1 MKGDKKMAEIRQGET
16 LEMENLMSFRG
27 KVRQQELEKIGN
39 DLELQVKTS
48 GAERVGY
55 PITVT
60 YGIEGDLI
68 DVEVLLPINKRVPST
83 GKYVFKEKLLI
94 TNALM
99 VKHVGNPAGLQAA
112 CNELNSYI
120 MENKL
125 VPITAGYN
133 VTRKVDMLNPNNAEI
148 DVYVGISP
156 NIL

>member
-48 GAERVGY
+48 GAERIGY
-55 PITVT
+55 PISVT
-60 YGIEGDLI
+60 YGMEGELI
-68 DVEVLLPINKRVPST
+68 DVEVLLPINKRIPSS

-99 VKHVGNPAGLQAA
+99 VKHVGNPAGLQAV

-125 VPITAGYN
+125 VPITVGYN
-133 VTRKVDMLNPNNAEI
+133 VTRKVDMLNPNNTEI

>member
-1 MKGDKKMAEIRQGET
+1 MAEIRQGET

-68 DVEVLLPINKRVPST
+68 DVEVLLPINKRIPSS

-99 VKHVGNPAGLQAA
+99 VKHVGNPAGLQAV

-125 VPITAGYN
+125 VPITVGYN
-133 VTRKVDMLNPNNAEI
+133 VTRKVDMLNPNNTEI

>member
-99 VKHVGNPAGLQAA
+99 VKHVGNPAGLQAV

-133 VTRKVDMLNPNNAEI
+133 VTRKVDMLNPNNIEI

>member
-1 MKGDKKMAEIRQGET
+1 MAEIRQGET
-16 LEMENLMSFRG
+16 LEMENLLSFRG
-27 KVRQQELEKIGN
+27 KIRQQELERVGN
-39 DLELQVKTS
+39 DLELQVKMS

-60 YGIEGDLI
+60 YSMEGELI
-68 DVEVLLPINKRVPST
+68 DVEVLLPISKRIPST

-99 VKHVGNPAGLQAA
+99 VKHVGNPAGLQAV
-112 CNELNSYI
+112 CNELNNYI

-125 VPITAGYN
+125 MPITVGYN
-133 VTRKVDMLNPNNAEI
+133 VTRKVDMINPNNTEI